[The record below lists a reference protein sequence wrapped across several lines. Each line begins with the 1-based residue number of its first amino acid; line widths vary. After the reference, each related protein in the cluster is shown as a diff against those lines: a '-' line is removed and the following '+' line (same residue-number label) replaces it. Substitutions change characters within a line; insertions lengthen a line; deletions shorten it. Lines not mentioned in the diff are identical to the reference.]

1 MLFPFITVAGK
12 VQDHG
17 KLTGTR
23 EANQT
28 HPQASRQC
36 PTAGF
41 APRDRFTKPPVVQR
55 RMQIPNL
62 IKKEEEIKDSTKC
75 MTNVQLRESLQ
86 TEAAR

>member
-1 MLFPFITVAGK
+1 MENWQEHA
-12 VQDHG
+12 
-17 KLTGTR
+17 KLTKHTLK
-23 EANQT
+23 
-28 HPQASRQC
+28 HPGNAQRQGLLPETASQS
-36 PTAGF
+36 PQLL
-41 APRDRFTKPPVVQR
+41 QR